1 LVMGK
6 VGHPGWWDYIYIYN
20 IIIPKY
26 IEHGTFNIV
35 TLPLYQF
42 FVAIPYNTGNPVSTW
57 GCF

>member
-42 FVAIPYNTGNPVSTW
+42 FFCNSI
-57 GCF
+57 